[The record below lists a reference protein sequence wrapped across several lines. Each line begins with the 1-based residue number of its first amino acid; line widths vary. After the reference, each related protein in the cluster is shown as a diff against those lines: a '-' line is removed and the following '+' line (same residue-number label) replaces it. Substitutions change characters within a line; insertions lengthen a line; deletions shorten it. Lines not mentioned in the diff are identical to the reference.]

1 MSSIS
6 LVFLSIITLIF
17 SPLKIAVEPTVLTWI
32 DMEDVVVIDVYDNIL
47 ESYIMSP
54 IFGQKIQTFEN
65 KEVEITGYVVFVS
78 EETNVIM
85 LSRNDFASCFF
96 CGAAGPES
104 VMEVYMQ
111 PGMPSLDRDRVITV
125 KGVFKLNSDDPT
137 KNFYLLEKG
146 VITDM

>member
-1 MSSIS
+1 
-6 LVFLSIITLIF
+6 
-17 SPLKIAVEPTVLTWI
+17 
-32 DMEDVVVIDVYDNIL
+32 MEDVVVIDVYDDIL
-47 ESYIMSP
+47 ESYVLSP
-54 IFGQKIQTFEN
+54 IFGNKIQAFDK

-104 VMEVYMQ
+104 VMEVYME
-111 PGMPSLDRDRVITV
+111 PGMPALDRDRVITV
-125 KGVFKLNSDDPT
+125 KGVFSLNSDDPT
-137 KNFYLLEKG
+137 KNFYLMEKG